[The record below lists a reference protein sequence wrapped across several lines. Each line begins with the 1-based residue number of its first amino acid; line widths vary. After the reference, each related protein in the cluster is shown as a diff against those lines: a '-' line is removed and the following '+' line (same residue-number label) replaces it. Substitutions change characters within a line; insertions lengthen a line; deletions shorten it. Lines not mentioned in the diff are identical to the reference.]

1 MNNKIVYVT
10 KNEAQL
16 IKADAVQNREIY
28 FAEIDGAEIKAEED
42 YVRAMAEA
50 FAFPHKLNR
59 RTNLKV
65 HHVRLKNQLHEQV
78 CIAYPSYKQ
87 FFQDIGRPTALYFW
101 EHYPSPRLLQGKT
114 VEELAEELI
123 PISHNQ
129 FSIRKCQKILD
140 AVKADGDTTRDYQS

>member
-50 FAFPHKLNR
+50 FAFPNELPEMKLGWYNDYINDLMWIEQKEIVLIINNYDLMLVD
-59 RTNLKV
+59 NLK
-65 HHVRLKNQLHEQV
+65 LKN
-78 CIAYPSYKQ
+78 
-87 FFQDIGRPTALYFW
+87 DIMADFEEIILPWW
-101 EHYPSPRLLQGKT
+101 EEEVVGHMVGGVPRKFLVYLERLQAS
-114 VEELAEELI
+114 L
-123 PISHNQ
+123 S
-129 FSIRKCQKILD
+129 S
-140 AVKADGDTTRDYQS
+140 

>member
-50 FAFPHKLNR
+50 FAFPHKLHEMKLVWYNDYINDLMWIEQKEIVLIINNYDLMLVD
-59 RTNLKV
+59 NLK
-65 HHVRLKNQLHEQV
+65 LKN
-78 CIAYPSYKQ
+78 
-87 FFQDIGRPTALYFW
+87 DIMADFEEIILPWW
-101 EHYPSPRLLQGKT
+101 EEEVVGHMVGGVPRKFLVYLERLQAN
-114 VEELAEELI
+114 L
-123 PISHNQ
+123 
-129 FSIRKCQKILD
+129 
-140 AVKADGDTTRDYQS
+140 